1 VLSAENNRLL
11 TEVGPGTPMGDY
23 LRRYWMPIAGVTE
36 FDQIAIKPM
45 RLLGEDLVLYRD
57 GGGSFGLI
65 DRQCPH
71 RRADLALGFVEE
83 TGIRC
88 HYHGW
93 LMDADGHCIEQPY
106 DDIANPSR
114 RGRERCRTRAYPIR
128 QAGGL
133 LWAYLGPQPVPELPV
148 WEPLTW
154 GNGFAEI
161 VISEVPCNWFQCQE
175 NSCDPVHFE
184 WMHENWST
192 RLNGESGPTAPRHLK
207 LKFEEFEHG
216 FLYKRVREGADETDT
231 NWTIG
236 RVALWPNGFYLSDH
250 FEWRVPIDDRNT
262 LSVCWFYTR
271 VPREREPYVQGP
283 IPTWHGPI
291 KDAQGRWIS
300 SHVINQ
306 DIIAWVGQ
314 GVIADRARENLGASD
329 VGITMI
335 RKRFFDELAAVAQ
348 GAEPK
353 GIIRSSNVA
362 KCVELPNMERKRCV
376 EGVPLKD
383 FETIPILR
391 ARLQG
396 FRWQYGQPPQV
407 RRAFEEAIGIGAEA
421 DRRF

>member
-1 VLSAENNRLL
+1 MLSAENNRLL
-11 TEVGPGTPMGDY
+11 TEVGPGTPMGAY
-23 LRRYWMPIAGVTE
+23 LRRYWMPVGGVTE
-36 FDQIAIKPM
+36 FDQVAIKPM

-57 GGGSFGLI
+57 RGGTFGLI

-93 LMDADGHCIEQPY
+93 LMDADGRCIEQPY
-106 DDIANPSR
+106 DDVVNPSR
-114 RGRERCRTRAYPIR
+114 RGKDRGKDRCRTRAYPVK

-133 LWAYLGPQPVPELPV
+133 LWAYMGPQPAPELPV

-192 RLNGESGPTAPRHLK
+192 RLKGASGPAAARHLK

-216 FLYKRVREGADETDT
+216 FVYKRVREGADETDT

-236 RVALWPNGFYLSDH
+236 RVTLWPNGFYLSDH

-291 KDAQGRWIS
+291 KDADGRWIS

-314 GVIADRARENLGASD
+314 GTIADRALENLGASD

-335 RKRFFDELAAVAQ
+335 RKRFFEELAALAA

-353 GIIRSSNVA
+353 GIIRNANVA
-362 KCVELPNMERKRCV
+362 RCVELPNMERRRCV
-376 EGVPLKD
+376 EGVTRAE
-383 FETIPILR
+383 FETIPILK
-391 ARLQG
+391 ARLDD

-407 RRAFEEAIGIGAEA
+407 RRAFEEAIGISSG
-421 DRRF
+421 